1 MMNDTRKAKRSFLA
15 TTRGSA
21 ATTAALLAPFAPSRY
36 AWSAGEVS
44 GQVTVWYFPFGPNV
58 ETHYQ
63 TFKKEFE
70 QQHELSRVAGARS
83 AGLDAEPG
91 LYGGS
96 GPDGGAA
103 FPHRGSQAGLARPG
117 GGI

>member
-1 MMNDTRKAKRSFLA
+1 RPGRTFTRRRFLA
-15 TTRGSA
+15 GSA

-70 QQHELSRVAGARS
+70 QQHPAAKISLQLLSWSGRYPKMLTAIAG
-83 AGLDAEPG
+83 GQ
-91 LYGGS
+91 
-96 GPDGGAA
+96 GPD
-103 FPHRGSQAGLARPG
+103 
-117 GGI
+117 